1 MIDRYERLLDD
12 YEGYLTVELRV
23 SSTTVSDYLR
33 EIRQFLAYLHQHE
46 TDPLSVDPTGVL
58 QYTAHRADSGL
69 HQRSVGKLITILR
82 SFFHFLAFDELRADD
97 PSSIIELPR
106 VSVTLPDVLTV
117 EEVDTI
123 LAAIDT
129 TTHLGIRDRA
139 LFELVYSCG
148 LRISEAV
155 QLQIE
160 DLYLDEELIKVTGKG
175 NRERIIPFG
184 AAAGFWL
191 RTYLTAHRVY
201 LLTAGHP
208 TYHLFIS
215 RNGTA
220 ITRQEPGS
228 SSRSTACSQ
237 VSKPRSIRS
246 DTPMRPICCPTGRI
260 CGWCRNSSVMQ
271 ISAPH
276 RSIPTSPLMICERD
290 TPHRC
295 PPSLIR
301 TRQIESS
308 LSLSLY
314 RVDTRVNEGVSASGI
329 PR

>member
-220 ITRQEPGS
+220 ITRQGAWKQFKKYCLLSGLEAKVHTLRHSYATHLLSNGADLRVVQELLGHADISTTQIYTHISVDDLRKRHAS
-228 SSRSTACSQ
+228 SMPPVLDTN
-237 VSKPRSIRS
+237 PS
-246 DTPMRPICCPTGRI
+246 D
-260 CGWCRNSSVMQ
+260 
-271 ISAPH
+271 
-276 RSIPTSPLMICERD
+276 
-290 TPHRC
+290 
-295 PPSLIR
+295 
-301 TRQIESS
+301 
-308 LSLSLY
+308 
-314 RVDTRVNEGVSASGI
+314 
-329 PR
+329 